1 MGRTAHR
8 SFAELLVADAIY
20 LGDVEPDAIYL
31 GDTLLYTSGGVP
43 ANALTTAG
51 GDPLTTVAADPLTAA
66 A

>member
-31 GDTLLYTSGGVP
+31 GDTLLYTSGGGGSGD
-43 ANALTTAG
+43 ALLLES
-51 GDPLTTVAADPLTAA
+51 GDYLLLENGDRLLLE
-66 A
+66 